1 MFQLDYQIQNK
12 LQNAYVLQEKIYKKK
27 KMLLCKIRLGKPL
40 TPCDL
45 NWIEKY
51 MITF

>member
-1 MFQLDYQIQNK
+1 MFQLDHQIQNK

-27 KMLLCKIRLGKPL
+27 KMLLCKIRLGKTL
-40 TPCDL
+40 TECDL
-45 NWIEKY
+45 KWIEKY